1 MKDEHHL
8 PYQRLDAYLVAKD
21 IARRVSAAKISDREL
36 REQATA
42 SAKSTFLRLCE
53 GLPNHGVAMRNKYFV
68 ESDNSLHETLGAVD
82 LAAAMGVMRDA
93 DAAVIQQ
100 LGVRLRAMLRGLMR
114 PR

>member
-1 MKDEHHL
+1 
-8 PYQRLDAYLVAKD
+8 
-21 IARRVSAAKISDREL
+21 
-36 REQATA
+36 
-42 SAKSTFLRLCE
+42 
-53 GLPNHGVAMRNKYFV
+53 MRNKYFV

-114 PR
+114 SR